1 MRRRGC
7 FCNRFRFS
15 ATIWVRRLKKNA
27 MGGMD
32 TDDKTILRR
41 YYYNQTAGQ
50 IAEALHMN
58 PSTVRSR
65 LLRGRQV
72 LRTELQKGDVQIE
85 DLCAESV

>member
-1 MRRRGC
+1 
-7 FCNRFRFS
+7 
-15 ATIWVRRLKKNA
+15 

-72 LRTELQKGDVQIE
+72 LRTEVQKGDVQIE

>member
-1 MRRRGC
+1 MQNQAPKLVIMAAGMGS
-7 FCNRFRFS
+7 RFGG
-15 ATIWVRRLKKNA
+15 LKQ
-27 MGGMD
+27 MEPVD
-32 TDDKTILRR
+32 REIFLRR

-65 LLRGRQV
+65 LLRGRQA